1 MKRLDN
7 AFGRNKSAYE
17 NNLLEKICT
26 FELKPG
32 ETPSET
38 CNRLTIL
45 KNDFKSSMK
54 EPEQL
59 FDKMFAFFFLRDMI
73 MEPAYNETAKRLQ
86 ASNLSID
93 EVISQFRELDHIP
106 TPTQSSGE
114 GRALAARTKCF
125 PHVQGCH
132 HCGHYIPPT
141 YKKCSFNENLVL
153 SKYILTFVWIFTSP
167 HFSIWIFTSPHFSV
181 WIFTSPHFSVWIFT
195 SPHFSIWIFH
205 FASLFHLDFHFAPLL
220 CLDFHFAP
228 LLGLDFPLRL
238 TSPFGFSLRPTS
250 QFGFST
256 LPHFSVWIFHFAPLL
271 SLDFHFAPLLSLDFP
286 LRPTSQFGFS
296 TSPHFSESRRRT

>member
-1 MKRLDN
+1 MDVSSF
-7 AFGRNKSAYE
+7 AFQAEEQALHFDAFSEGVKS
-17 NNLLEKICT
+17 NLLFLGTAEGLVFFKIFQT
-26 FELKPG
+26 FFNFFSGTDLYPLNIPIEVKCALLS
-32 ETPSET
+32 PSDRIT
-38 CNRLTIL
+38 
-45 KNDFKSSMK
+45 K
-54 EPEQL
+54 E
-59 FDKMFAFFFLRDMI
+59 FLRRFLWVPDG
-73 MEPAYNETAKRLQ
+73 EEGFVTDAGDL
-86 ASNLSID
+86 LS
-93 EVISQFRELDHIP
+93 
-106 TPTQSSGE
+106 
-114 GRALAARTKCF
+114 F
-125 PHVQGCH
+125 PI
-132 HCGHYIPPT
+132 HYIPPT